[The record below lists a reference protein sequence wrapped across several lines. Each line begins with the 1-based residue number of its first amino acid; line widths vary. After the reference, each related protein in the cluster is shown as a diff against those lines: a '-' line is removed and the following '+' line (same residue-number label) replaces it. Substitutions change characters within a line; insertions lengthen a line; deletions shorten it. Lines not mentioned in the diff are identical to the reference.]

1 MGGESLSRKVKK
13 KRKSR
18 AQERSHEPRLAGF
31 GPLLPVAGVLT
42 VIVLSICGL
51 EWLRGQVLSNPK
63 YNPEPKIQL
72 EYLPGSEWVQQ
83 EGWLPRI
90 QASIRL
96 PDKPYMDD
104 KLPEEVA
111 QQVAATGWVRR
122 VLQVE
127 RGMDGTIRVCCD
139 YRRPIAMVLTNRGK
153 YIPVDK
159 DGVRL
164 PEEYERVEAD
174 SGWMRILGVQTEPP
188 PVGGSY
194 EKFRGEKC
202 DGAHAVRLAF
212 LLFSQPET
220 GDKITGIDVSNCS
233 DIMLYT
239 RDGGKFRWGSAI
251 GCEVEEPEPAYK
263 LRNLALTLRTSS
275 PQACADLT
283 VYRNGVLVHS
293 GP

>member
-1 MGGESLSRKVKK
+1 
-13 KRKSR
+13 
-18 AQERSHEPRLAGF
+18 
-31 GPLLPVAGVLT
+31 
-42 VIVLSICGL
+42 VLSVCGL
-51 EWLRGQVLSNPK
+51 EWLRGQVLAIPE
-63 YNPEPKIQL
+63 YNPEPKVQL
-72 EYLPGSEWVQQ
+72 EYLAGSEWVQQ

-90 QASIRL
+90 HASIQL
-96 PDKPYMDD
+96 PDKGYMDD
-104 KLPEEVA
+104 RLLEEVA
-111 QQVAATGWVRR
+111 RQVAATGWVRR
-122 VLQVE
+122 VHQVV

-164 PEEYERVEAD
+164 PEEYDRVEAD

-188 PVGGSY
+188 PVGRSY
-194 EKFRGEKC
+194 MDLRGGNS
-202 DGAHAVRLAF
+202 DGAAAVRLAF
-212 LLFSQPET
+212 LLFSQAEI
-220 GDKITGIDVSNCS
+220 GDKISGIDVSNCN
-233 DIMLYT
+233 DIVVYT

-251 GCEVEEPEPAYK
+251 GREVEEPEPAYK
-263 LRNLALTLRTSS
+263 LRNLALSLRTNS